1 MMFPGA
7 LSPGPPCLRKKE
19 EEEEEEGGSSDLLL
33 LLFLV
38 VYLGGLV
45 LVLWGE
51 VEVDC
56 WEWSFFSW
64 VGGGRRSLGWA

>member
-7 LSPGPPCLRKKE
+7 LRPGPPCLRKKE

-51 VEVDC
+51 VEV
-56 WEWSFFSW
+56 EWSLFSW